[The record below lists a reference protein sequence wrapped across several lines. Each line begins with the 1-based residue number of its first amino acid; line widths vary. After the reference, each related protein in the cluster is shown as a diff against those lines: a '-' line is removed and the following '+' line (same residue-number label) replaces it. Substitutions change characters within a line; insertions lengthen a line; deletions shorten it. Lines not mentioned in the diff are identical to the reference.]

1 MKRLFCPSVAIDL
14 NRIKRVDDQTMGNQ
28 LQKSIQI
35 IAGPNGAGKTTFV
48 QNYLDR
54 YVDCDE
60 FLNADLIAAGLS
72 PFAPEREA
80 LAASQIFL
88 ERLNKLEQGQRS
100 FALETTLAARS
111 YKDRIRNWKRLGFA
125 VNLMFLWLPSPEFAI
140 QRVAER
146 VIQGGHN
153 IPDVDIRRRYDRGL
167 KNLFNMYLPIVDD
180 VWIMNA
186 SVIPPDLILE
196 RLSGNVKV
204 LIPDI
209 WRRLQP
215 GENKPS

>member
-1 MKRLFCPSVAIDL
+1 MVR
-14 NRIKRVDDQTMGNQ
+14 NQ
-28 LQKSIQI
+28 VQKSIQI

-88 ERLNKLEQGQRS
+88 ERLNKLEQGERS

-111 YKDRIRNWKRLGFA
+111 YKDRIRNWKSLGFT

-153 IPDVDIRRRYDRGL
+153 IPEPDIRRRYDRGL
-167 KNLFNMYLPIVDD
+167 KNLFNVYLPIVDD

-186 SVIPPDLILE
+186 SVIPPDLVLE
-196 RLSGNVKV
+196 RLNGKV
-204 LIPDI
+204 NILIPDI
-209 WRRLQP
+209 WQRLQP
-215 GENKPS
+215 REDKTS

>member
-1 MKRLFCPSVAIDL
+1 M
-14 NRIKRVDDQTMGNQ
+14 
-28 LQKSIQI
+28 QKSIQI

-80 LAASQIFL
+80 FAASQIFL
-88 ERLNKLEQGQRS
+88 ERLNKLEQGERS

-111 YKDRIRNWKRLGFA
+111 YKDRIRNWKSLGFT
-125 VNLMFLWLPSPEFAI
+125 VNLMFLWLPSPEFAM

-146 VIQGGHN
+146 VIQGGHG
-153 IPDVDIRRRYDRGL
+153 IPERDIHRRYDRGL
-167 KNLFNMYLPIVDD
+167 KNLFDMYLPIVDD

-196 RLSGNVKV
+196 RLNGNVNI
-204 LIPDI
+204 LMPDI
-209 WRRLQP
+209 WQRLRLK
-215 GENKPS
+215 EDKTS

>member
-1 MKRLFCPSVAIDL
+1 MLA
-14 NRIKRVDDQTMGNQ
+14 
-28 LQKSIQI
+28 
-35 IAGPNGAGKTTFV
+35 PNGAGKTTFV

-60 FLNADLIAAGLS
+60 FHNADLIAAGLS

-88 ERLNKLEQGQRS
+88 ERLNKLEQGERS

-111 YKDRIRNWKRLGFA
+111 YKDRIRNWKSLGFT
-125 VNLMFLWLPSPEFAI
+125 VNLMFLWLPSAEFAR

-153 IPDVDIRRRYDRGL
+153 IRELDIRRRYDRGL
-167 KNLFNMYLPIVDD
+167 KNLFDIYLPIVDD

-196 RLSGNVKV
+196 RLNGNVNI
-204 LIPDI
+204 LMPDI
-209 WRRLQP
+209 WQRLRLR
-215 GENKPS
+215 EDKTS

>member
-1 MKRLFCPSVAIDL
+1 M
-14 NRIKRVDDQTMGNQ
+14 
-28 LQKSIQI
+28 QKSIQI
-35 IAGPNGAGKTTFV
+35 VAGPNGAGKTTFV

-80 LAASQIFL
+80 VAASQIFL
-88 ERLNKLEQGQRS
+88 ERLNKLEQGERS

-111 YKDRIRNWKRLGFA
+111 YKDRIRNWKSLGFT

-153 IPDVDIRRRYDRGL
+153 IPEPDIRRRYDRGL
-167 KNLFNMYLPIVDD
+167 KNLFNVYLPIVDD

-186 SVIPPDLILE
+186 SVIPPDLVLE
-196 RLSGNVKV
+196 RLNGKV
-204 LIPDI
+204 DILIPDI
-209 WRRLQP
+209 WQRLQP
-215 GENKPS
+215 REDKTS

>member
-48 QNYLDR
+48 QNYLAR

-88 ERLNKLEQGQRS
+88 ERLNKLEQGQRG

-204 LIPDI
+204 LIPDT

-215 GENKPS
+215 GENNPS

>member
-1 MKRLFCPSVAIDL
+1 MVR
-14 NRIKRVDDQTMGNQ
+14 NQ
-28 LQKSIQI
+28 VQKSIQI

-88 ERLNKLEQGQRS
+88 ERLNKLEQGKRS

-111 YKDRIRNWKRLGFA
+111 YKDRIRNWKSLGFT

-153 IPDVDIRRRYDRGL
+153 IPEPDIRRRYDRGL
-167 KNLFNMYLPIVDD
+167 KNLFNVYLPIVDD

-186 SVIPPDLILE
+186 SVIPPDLVLE
-196 RLSGNVKV
+196 RLNGKV
-204 LIPDI
+204 NILIPDV
-209 WRRLQP
+209 WQRLQP
-215 GENKPS
+215 REDKTS

>member
-1 MKRLFCPSVAIDL
+1 MVR
-14 NRIKRVDDQTMGNQ
+14 NQ
-28 LQKSIQI
+28 VQKSIQI

-88 ERLNKLEQGQRS
+88 ERLNKLEQGERS

-111 YKDRIRNWKRLGFA
+111 YKDRIRNWKSLGFT

-153 IPDVDIRRRYDRGL
+153 IPEPDIRRRYDRGL
-167 KNLFNMYLPIVDD
+167 KNLFDMYLPIVDD

-186 SVIPPDLILE
+186 SVIPPDLVLE
-196 RLSGNVKV
+196 RLNGKV
-204 LIPDI
+204 NILIPDV
-209 WRRLQP
+209 WQRLQP
-215 GENKPS
+215 REDKTS

>member
-1 MKRLFCPSVAIDL
+1 MCEGRGVGSLLAITW
-14 NRIKRVDDQTMGNQ
+14 VGNQ
-28 LQKSIQI
+28 VQKSVQI

-88 ERLNKLEQGQRS
+88 ERLNKLEQGERS

-111 YKDRIRNWKRLGFA
+111 YKDRIRNWKSLGFA
-125 VNLMFLWLPSPEFAI
+125 VNLMFLWLPSQEFAI

-153 IPDVDIRRRYDRGL
+153 IPELDIRRRYDRGL
-167 KNLFNMYLPIVDD
+167 KNLFNVYLPIVDD

-186 SVIPPDLILE
+186 SVIPPELIFE
-196 RLSGNVKV
+196 RVSGRVN
-204 LIPDI
+204 IHNPGI
-209 WRRLQP
+209 WQRLQP
-215 GENKPS
+215 REGNAS

>member
-1 MKRLFCPSVAIDL
+1 MVR
-14 NRIKRVDDQTMGNQ
+14 NQ
-28 LQKSIQI
+28 VQKSIQI
-35 IAGPNGAGKTTFV
+35 VAGPNGAGKTTFV

-80 LAASQIFL
+80 VAASQIFL
-88 ERLNKLEQGQRS
+88 ERLNKLEQGERS

-111 YKDRIRNWKRLGFA
+111 YKDRIRNWKSLGFT
-125 VNLMFLWLPSPEFAI
+125 VNLIFLWLPSPEFAI

-153 IPDVDIRRRYDRGL
+153 IPEPDIRRRYDRGL
-167 KNLFNMYLPIVDD
+167 KNLFNVYLPIVDD

-186 SVIPPDLILE
+186 SVIPPDLVLE
-196 RLSGNVKV
+196 RLNGKV
-204 LIPDI
+204 NILIPDI
-209 WRRLQP
+209 WQRLQP
-215 GENKPS
+215 RGDKTS

>member
-1 MKRLFCPSVAIDL
+1 MVR
-14 NRIKRVDDQTMGNQ
+14 NQ
-28 LQKSIQI
+28 VQKSIQI

-88 ERLNKLEQGQRS
+88 ERLNKLEQGARS

-111 YKDRIRNWKRLGFA
+111 YKDRIRNWKSLGFT

-153 IPDVDIRRRYDRGL
+153 IPEPDIRRRYDRGL
-167 KNLFNMYLPIVDD
+167 KNLFNVYLPIVDD

-186 SVIPPDLILE
+186 SVIPPDLVLE
-196 RLSGNVKV
+196 RLNGKV
-204 LIPDI
+204 NILIPDI
-209 WRRLQP
+209 WQRLQP
-215 GENKPS
+215 REDKTS

>member
-1 MKRLFCPSVAIDL
+1 M
-14 NRIKRVDDQTMGNQ
+14 
-28 LQKSIQI
+28 QKSIQI

-88 ERLNKLEQGQRS
+88 ERLNKLEQGERS

-111 YKDRIRNWKRLGFA
+111 YKDRIRNWKSLGFT

-153 IPDVDIRRRYDRGL
+153 IPEPDIRRRYDRGL
-167 KNLFNMYLPIVDD
+167 KNLFNVYLPIVDD

-186 SVIPPDLILE
+186 SVIPPDLVLE
-196 RLSGNVKV
+196 RLNGKV
-204 LIPDI
+204 NILIPDI
-209 WRRLQP
+209 WQRLQP
-215 GENKPS
+215 REDKTS

>member
-1 MKRLFCPSVAIDL
+1 MQNTPLLALWEIRCRKPSKLLLA
-14 NRIKRVDDQTMGNQ
+14 QTE
-28 LQKSIQI
+28 
-35 IAGPNGAGKTTFV
+35 PEKTTFV

-88 ERLNKLEQGQRS
+88 ERLNTLEKGERS

-111 YKDRIRNWKRLGFA
+111 YKDRIRKWKELGFV
-125 VNLMFLWLPSPEFAI
+125 VNLMFLWLPSADFAV

-146 VIQGGHN
+146 VIQGGHS
-153 IPDVDIRRRYDRGL
+153 IPEDDIRRRYDRGL
-167 KNLFNMYLPIVDD
+167 KNLLGVYRPIVNDI
-180 VWIMNA
+180 WILNA
-186 SVIPPDLILE
+186 SVIPPELIFE
-196 RLSGNVKV
+196 RINGTERIVK
-204 LIPDI
+204 PEI
-209 WRRLQP
+209 WQRLQSHR
-215 GENKPS
+215 EQTS

>member
-1 MKRLFCPSVAIDL
+1 MRSQV
-14 NRIKRVDDQTMGNQ
+14 
-28 LQKSIQI
+28 QKSIQI

-48 QNYLDR
+48 QNYLKR

-88 ERLNKLEQGQRS
+88 ERLNKLERGERS

-111 YKDRIRNWKRLGFA
+111 YKDRIRNWKSLGFS
-125 VNLMFLWLPSPEFAI
+125 VNLLFLWLPSPEFAV

-153 IPDVDIRRRYDRGL
+153 IPEPDIRRRYERGL
-167 KNLFNMYLPIVDD
+167 KNLFDVYLPIVDD

-186 SVIPPDLILE
+186 SVIPPELILE
-196 RLSGNVKV
+196 RLNGNVNI

-209 WRRLQP
+209 WQRLEP
-215 GENKPS
+215 RENKTS

>member
-1 MKRLFCPSVAIDL
+1 M
-14 NRIKRVDDQTMGNQ
+14 
-28 LQKSIQI
+28 QKSIQI

-88 ERLNKLEQGQRS
+88 ERLNKLEQGERS

-111 YKDRIRNWKRLGFA
+111 YKDRIRNWKSLGFT

-153 IPDVDIRRRYDRGL
+153 IPEPDIRRRYDRGL
-167 KNLFNMYLPIVDD
+167 KNLFNVYLPIVDD

-186 SVIPPDLILE
+186 SVIPPDLVLE
-196 RLSGNVKV
+196 RLNGKV
-204 LIPDI
+204 NILIPDV
-209 WRRLQP
+209 WQRLQP
-215 GENKPS
+215 REDKTS